1 MGRSV
6 SYSVA
11 DQNMYRL
18 LLDYMKKFAS
28 VNKKIVKKV
37 HNEIFEMSE
46 NVM

>member
-1 MGRSV
+1 MGRSI

-28 VNKKIVKKV
+28 VNKKIIKNNNNDVFKI
-37 HNEIFEMSE
+37 N
-46 NVM
+46 

>member
-18 LLDYMKKFAS
+18 SLDYMKKFAS